1 MVKRFLVEPS
11 KGLVRFI
18 TEHPKSKLAV
28 ATTNHFPNVYIRFN
42 KKFKQAQNKMDETLN
57 LPDFISIKGVKAIGN
72 RLSTYPILSV
82 DLLEAEVER
91 EQEAD
96 DAILSTRPQLSAQT
110 EDGDETIQPSLF

>member
-1 MVKRFLVEPS
+1 
-11 KGLVRFI
+11 
-18 TEHPKSKLAV
+18 
-28 ATTNHFPNVYIRFN
+28 
-42 KKFKQAQNKMDETLN
+42 MDETMN

-96 DAILSTRPQLSAQT
+96 EAILATRPQTTTPLN
-110 EDGDETIQPSLF
+110 EDGTETIQPSLF

>member
-1 MVKRFLVEPS
+1 IEPS

-42 KKFKQAQNKMDETLN
+42 KKFKQAQNKMDETVN
-57 LPDFISIKGVKAIGN
+57 LPDFISVKGIKAIGN

-82 DLLEAEVER
+82 DLLEPDAER
-91 EQEAD
+91 EQEANE
-96 DAILSTRPQLSAQT
+96 AILATRPQTTTALN
-110 EDGDETIQPSLF
+110 EDGTEAIQPSLF

>member
-42 KKFKQAQNKMDETLN
+42 KKFKQAQNKMDETMN

-96 DAILSTRPQLSAQT
+96 DAILSTRPQSTAQT